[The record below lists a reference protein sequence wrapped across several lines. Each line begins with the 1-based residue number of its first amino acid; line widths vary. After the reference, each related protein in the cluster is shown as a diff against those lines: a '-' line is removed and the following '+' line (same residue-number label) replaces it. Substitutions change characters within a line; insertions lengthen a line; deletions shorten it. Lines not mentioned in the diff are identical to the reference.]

1 MGVIYINILYY
12 FIIFYVYIFF
22 TVSNEIV
29 VSISDTDL
37 MEISSK
43 DDSEILGNNNNLLI
57 ITYLNN
63 TLNYE
68 TW

>member
-12 FIIFYVYIFF
+12 FIMFYVYIFF

-37 MEISSK
+37 MKISSK
-43 DDSEILGNNNNLLI
+43 DDSEMIGNNNNLLI
-57 ITYLNN
+57 ISHLDN

-68 TW
+68 T

>member
-68 TW
+68 T

>member
-1 MGVIYINILYY
+1 M
-12 FIIFYVYIFF
+12 FYVYIFF

-37 MEISSK
+37 MKISSK
-43 DDSEILGNNNNLLI
+43 DDSEMIGNNNNLLI
-57 ITYLNN
+57 ISHLDN

-68 TW
+68 T